1 MKTDT
6 KLCPWEEVNG
16 FRNRGAFADFLSWIN
31 EQAQTEVATEISA
44 PPKALCKNLGDKWFV
59 HNESGAI
66 WHLIW
71 PDITT
76 LTGAFKVYIENFND
90 GHIQV

>member
-1 MKTDT
+1 MERN
-6 KLCPWEEVNG
+6 PVEVG
-16 FRNRGAFADFLSWIN
+16 IN

-71 PDITT
+71 PDITPD
-76 LTGAFKVYIENFND
+76 FD
-90 GHIQV
+90 GNWSLQVRVS

>member
-1 MKTDT
+1 MERN
-6 KLCPWEEVNG
+6 PVEVG
-16 FRNRGAFADFLSWIN
+16 IN